1 MPSSGFWFIS
11 NLDINDFDIFVDDTS
26 DKEFFESINPKSDFN
41 NDGDALETYLYEKS
55 LKVQPKEADR
65 IPDVKPK
72 RSLHVLKSPGIKPPK
87 SNHYSTSHHHAG
99 TSCSTQ
105 SSTAPSTPRPDGEGS
120 RPTLLTPPED
130 GAHFSL
136 IDITPGQHPKFFGDV
151 PRRTYNIGQLQ
162 PPPLIPRKAQK
173 SAIATSPLGAPSA
186 SLPAPPLH
194 PRRTLPMNSSP
205 SNRSPK
211 TPVRASDHAPS
222 AFVFP
227 TIEAQNSPPP
237 ALPPRVTGLA
247 TSTTASATM
256 SNNEQLRVLPDRAF
270 GESSSPTVCLS
281 VPLPPALPPRRGT
294 AAQQTPPPLPP
305 KMYFDR
311 LSRTTGSP
319 SLQRTSVSPL
329 SPDTPPPLPPKT
341 YKIRKQND
349 SPTTLTTP
357 SC

>member
-1 MPSSGFWFIS
+1 MPSSGFWVIF
-11 NLDINDFDIFVDDTS
+11 NLDINDFCIFVDDTS

-105 SSTAPSTPRPDGEGS
+105 SSTAPSTPRADGEGS
-120 RPTLLTPPED
+120 RPALLTPTED

-151 PRRTYNIGQLQ
+151 PKRTYNID
-162 PPPLIPRKAQK
+162 
-173 SAIATSPLGAPSA
+173 
-186 SLPAPPLH
+186 
-194 PRRTLPMNSSP
+194 N
-205 SNRSPK
+205 
-211 TPVRASDHAPS
+211 APS

-237 ALPPRVTGLA
+237 ALPPRLTGLA
-247 TSTTASATM
+247 TSTTTSATM
-256 SNNEQLRVLPDRAF
+256 SNNEQLRVLPDRASS
-270 GESSSPTVCLS
+270 ESSSPTVCLS

-305 KMYFDR
+305 KM
-311 LSRTTGSP
+311 RTTGSP

-341 YKIRKQND
+341 YKILVGIYED
-349 SPTTLTTP
+349 SNSI
-357 SC
+357 SCNKMMLEDSVPFVIGAEIMKS